1 MRIRAAI
8 AASALA
14 ATIVL
19 GAAGTALAGD
29 DDYHERNYGRGWY
42 NGYSF
47 DAAVVDG
54 NPIFHDGAHR
64 GHFSHGRE
72 RFDGE

>member
-19 GAAGTALAGD
+19 GGASSALAGGK
-29 DDYHERNYGRGWY
+29 HHHWGKGWFA
-42 NGYSF
+42 GYSF
-47 DAAVVDG
+47 DAAVIDG
-54 NPIFHDGAHR
+54 NPIFHEGAHK
-64 GHFSHGRE
+64 GGFMHGKK
-72 RFDGE
+72 

>member
-19 GAAGTALAGD
+19 GGASAALAGGK
-29 DDYHERNYGRGWY
+29 HHHHKGWFA
-42 NGYSF
+42 GYSF
-47 DAAVVDG
+47 DAAVIDG
-54 NPIFHDGAHR
+54 NPVFHEGAHKGGFEHGK
-64 GHFSHGRE
+64 GHHGLK
-72 RFDGE
+72 